1 MNAPPRTPRRF
12 PAPPPEF
19 RQEFE
24 RGGWERVE
32 LLYGARTD
40 CIRKWIAL
48 TGAQTRRAMRAAG
61 ANTAVAVNVEGH
73 AV

>member
-1 MNAPPRTPRRF
+1 MSALASGRTPRRF
-12 PAPPPEF
+12 PPAPPEF

-40 CIRKWIAL
+40 CIRKWIHQ
-48 TGAQTRRAMRAAG
+48 TGAQTRRALRAAG
-61 ANTAVAVNVEGH
+61 SQEPVAG
-73 AV
+73 

>member
-1 MNAPPRTPRRF
+1 MSALTARAARRF

-40 CIRKWIAL
+40 CIRKWIAM
-48 TGAQTRRAMRAAG
+48 TGAKTRRALRAAG
-61 ANTAVAVNVEGH
+61 SSGAVQA
-73 AV
+73 

>member
-1 MNAPPRTPRRF
+1 MAGNPNPRRF

-19 RQEFE
+19 AEEFA

-40 CIRKWIAL
+40 CIKKWILL
-48 TGAQTRRAMRAAG
+48 TGAKTRRALQRESAAPP
-61 ANTAVAVNVEGH
+61 AA
-73 AV
+73 

>member
-1 MNAPPRTPRRF
+1 MTTPRTPRRF

-40 CIRKWIAL
+40 CIRKWIAM
-48 TGAQTRRAMRAAG
+48 TGAKTRRALRAAG
-61 ANTAVAVNVEGH
+61 ETTAVAVNVEGH

>member
-1 MNAPPRTPRRF
+1 MTVTRQRQARRF

-19 RQEFE
+19 VEEFA

-40 CIRKWIAL
+40 CLKKWIAL
-48 TGAQTRRAMRAAG
+48 TGAKTRRELRREAMVQPSG
-61 ANTAVAVNVEGH
+61 GH
-73 AV
+73 EQA

>member
-1 MNAPPRTPRRF
+1 MASLFLVRTFPP
-12 PAPPPEF
+12 PPPEF
-19 RQEFE
+19 AAEFA

-48 TGAQTRRAMRAAG
+48 TGAQCRRPKRRAA
-61 ANTAVAVNVEGH
+61 
-73 AV
+73 

>member
-1 MNAPPRTPRRF
+1 MSGLAKRPPRRF

-40 CIRKWIAL
+40 CIRKWIHQ
-48 TGAQTRRAMRAAG
+48 TGAQTRRALRAASNG
-61 ANTAVAVNVEGH
+61 TDGGNAIPNC
-73 AV
+73 

>member
-1 MNAPPRTPRRF
+1 MKTPRRF
-12 PAPPPEF
+12 PPPPPEF
-19 RQEFE
+19 REEFE

-40 CIRKWIAL
+40 CIRKWIAI
-48 TGAQTRRAMRAAG
+48 TKAQTRRAMRAAG
-61 ANTAVAVNVEGH
+61 ETTAVAVNVESH

>member
-1 MNAPPRTPRRF
+1 MTGCGNRTPRRF

-19 RQEFE
+19 AEEFA

-40 CIRKWIAL
+40 CLKKWIAL
-48 TGAQTRRAMRAAG
+48 TGAKTRRELRREALAQPSG
-61 ANTAVAVNVEGH
+61 GH
-73 AV
+73 EQA

>member
-1 MNAPPRTPRRF
+1 MIAAAMGQRRTPRRF

-19 RQEFE
+19 RAEFE

-40 CIRKWIAL
+40 CIRKWIAM
-48 TGAQTRRAMRAAG
+48 TGAQTRRAIRAAG
-61 ANTAVAVNVEGH
+61 SLEAVAG
-73 AV
+73 

>member
-1 MNAPPRTPRRF
+1 MSAVTQRTPRRF

-19 RQEFE
+19 RPEFE

-48 TGAQTRRAMRAAG
+48 TGAQTRRAMRAA
-61 ANTAVAVNVEGH
+61 
-73 AV
+73 

>member
-1 MNAPPRTPRRF
+1 MTPRTSRRF

-19 RQEFE
+19 RAEFE

-40 CIRKWIAL
+40 CIRKWIAM
-48 TGAQTRRAMRAAG
+48 TGAQTRRALRAAG
-61 ANTAVAVNVEGH
+61 SQAPVQA
-73 AV
+73 

>member
-1 MNAPPRTPRRF
+1 MTGLLRRGPHARTFPP
-12 PAPPPEF
+12 PPPEF

-40 CIRKWIAL
+40 VLHKWKLL
-48 TGAQTRRAMRAAG
+48 TGARTRREMRAA
-61 ANTAVAVNVEGH
+61 
-73 AV
+73 